1 MKPLNTHCLF
11 RRGWNMG
18 QLEGGNGA
26 HSPLL
31 PLLAQGAF
39 YLLGGPS
46 SHTPQS
52 CGALPGTGP

>member
-1 MKPLNTHCLF
+1 
-11 RRGWNMG
+11 MG